1 MCPVMTRPSGRTP
14 VRTLP
19 SHALR
24 AGLGIGQQPENG
36 GDDDG
41 CNSCVHVPVRIRE
54 LGVCGDELR
63 NAYSRPALVW
73 RTNGKGEEGTH
84 EKIFSHVGRSG
95 VVDFERNR
103 FGTEPDAAEQ
113 RQLRCRNVWS
123 ENNASG

>member
-1 MCPVMTRPSGRTP
+1 MRTRPSSDSGTWRVQRRIAGTP
-14 VRTLP
+14 AVARRW
-19 SHALR
+19 S
-24 AGLGIGQQPENG
+24 AGLTAE
-36 GDDDG
+36 
-41 CNSCVHVPVRIRE
+41 
-54 LGVCGDELR
+54 
-63 NAYSRPALVW
+63 
-73 RTNGKGEEGTH
+73 GEEGTH